1 MIKIAINGFGR
12 IGRTVLKAIMEGEGM
27 QVVAVNDLADAKT
40 LAHLFK
46 YDTVYGIYPKA
57 VSATSDTIKVGDQEI
72 KVLSEKDPAR
82 LPWKDMGV
90 DVVIESTGRFTDKES
105 ASLHL
110 TAGAKKVIISAPGK
124 GGVPIYVMS
133 VNDQDYK
140 GEDVISNASCT
151 TNCIAPITAV
161 IHKEFKIEKSLM
173 STVHAYTAD
182 QVLQDGPHKDL
193 RRARAAAF
201 NIVPTTTGAAIAVTE
216 VIPDLK
222 NSFDGIS
229 YRVPVP
235 VGSLSDLV
243 YVVAKKTS
251 IEAVNEALTE
261 ASKKAPLK
269 GIMSVS
275 DEPLVSSDIIG
286 NQYSSIV
293 DLQSTNVIGGDLVKV
308 VAWYDNEWG
317 YSHRMADMVKLVTK

>member
-27 QVVAVNDLADAKT
+27 QVVSVNDLADAKT

-72 KVLSEKDPAR
+72 KVLSEKDPAQ

-124 GGVPIYVMS
+124 GGVPIYVMG

-140 GEDVISNASCT
+140 GEDIISNASCT

-161 IHKEFKIEKSLM
+161 IHREFKIEKSLM

-275 DEPLVSSDIIG
+275 VEPLVSSDIIG